1 MASAASSLATLTSH
15 RPTAEV
21 LPRVLPLAPVP
32 PPSPIPVPAPAPYL
46 TTADPA
52 RSCGFKTPSA
62 IRKAPI
68 EGRIF
73 PVSRR
78 GGKGTWVYAVAD
90 LHRFT
95 RGEPP
100 LPSAAT
106 ASLHRTLRLRL
117 PQEEPMSNQE
127 KRTLFKASRFPPEP
141 LLPRV
146 WQRKDVRHVA
156 RARVIDPSSARIVT
170 SMSAPTVARPAPP
183 A

>member
-1 MASAASSLATLTSH
+1 MRTGPIARTTAERRGNARMASAASALTALTSH

-32 PPSPIPVPAPAPYL
+32 PPSPIPAPAPYL
-46 TTADPA
+46 TTADAA
-52 RSCGFKTPSA
+52 RSCGFTTPSA
-62 IRKAPI
+62 IRKAPM
-68 EGRIF
+68 EGWIF

-106 ASLHRTLRLRL
+106 ASLPGTLRCASLR
-117 PQEEPMSNQE
+117 
-127 KRTLFKASRFPPEP
+127 RSR
-141 LLPRV
+141 
-146 WQRKDVRHVA
+146 
-156 RARVIDPSSARIVT
+156 
-170 SMSAPTVARPAPP
+170 
-183 A
+183 